1 MPKVTYTGTLGGF
14 AHHGNPSGTEYRFHR
29 GHPVEVSLEDA
40 KHYAEEITRGGPW
53 IVDFGLKDQGKKAIE
68 KTASV
73 LDAVKKTVKDKMT
86 PKTKGKKGRR

>member
-1 MPKVTYTGTLGGF
+1 MPKVTFMGSLEGIS
-14 AHHGNPSGTEYRFHR
+14 HHGNPTGTEYRFQR
-29 GHPVEVSLEDA
+29 GKAIEVSLEDA

-73 LDAVKKTVKDKMT
+73 LDAVKKTVKEKMT